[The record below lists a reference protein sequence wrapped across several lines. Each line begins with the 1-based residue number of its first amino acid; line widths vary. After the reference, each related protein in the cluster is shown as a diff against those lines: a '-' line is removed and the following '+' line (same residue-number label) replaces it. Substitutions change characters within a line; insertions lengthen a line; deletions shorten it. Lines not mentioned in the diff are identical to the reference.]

1 MAGARHYTQLR
12 VWKLADELRREV
24 FALTAR
30 PKFARDFK
38 AQQQADDGINSVCRN
53 IAEGFGC
60 GTHAEFANF
69 LVYSRRSLNEVRD
82 AIRAAR
88 MKEYVNAG
96 DLQRISDLVH
106 RLHPAL
112 SRFIGYLR
120 RTPDPN
126 RNNRGPKRT
135 DKPQR
140 DRTDHRTRDRTDQRT
155 HDRTDKRQSDRT
167 DNNQN
172 RTDQCQHDRTDKRQH
187 DRTDNNQ
194 NRTDQCQHDRTDQRR
209 NDRTDNDRDR
219 TD

>member
-12 VWKLADELRREV
+12 VWKLADELRGEV

-38 AQQQADDGINSVCRN
+38 AQQQVDDAINSVCRN

-60 GTHAEFANF
+60 GTHAEVANF

-88 MKEYVNAG
+88 MKEYVNAE

-126 RNNRGPKRT
+126 RNNRKPECT
-135 DKPQR
+135 DTRQR
-140 DRTDHRTRDRTDQRT
+140 DRTDRGTQVRTNQRRNDRTDKHQYDRTDERQQDRTDHGTQVRTDQR
-155 HDRTDKRQSDRT
+155 R
-167 DNNQN
+167 
-172 RTDQCQHDRTDKRQH
+172 HDRTDKRQH
-187 DRTDNNQ
+187 DRTDS
-194 NRTDQCQHDRTDQRR
+194 
-209 NDRTDNDRDR
+209 DRDR
-219 TD
+219 TDRIHDRTD